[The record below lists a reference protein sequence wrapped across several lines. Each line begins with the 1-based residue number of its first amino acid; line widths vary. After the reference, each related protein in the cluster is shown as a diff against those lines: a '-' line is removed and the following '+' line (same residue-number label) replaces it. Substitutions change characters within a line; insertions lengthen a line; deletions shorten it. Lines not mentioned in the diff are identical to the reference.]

1 MIVNLYEE
9 QLGKH
14 NFVECIVRAA
24 VYFGL
29 IAVVPV
35 VLVPHLWVKV
45 HAISR
50 GNLSVITLISAF
62 VPVVHDVV
70 VGDGFNGLN
79 VGREVG
85 MEAVGLSVLVG
96 WNVGWV
102 ELVALDVG

>member
-9 QLGKH
+9 QLGRH

-29 IAVVPV
+29 LV
-35 VLVPHLWVKV
+35 VLVSHLWVNV
-45 HAISR
+45 HAVSR

-62 VPVVHDVV
+62 NPVVQDVV
-70 VGDGFNGLN
+70 VGEEFTGLD

-85 MEAVGLSVLVG
+85 MEVVGLSLLVG

-102 ELVALDVG
+102 VIVVLRVG